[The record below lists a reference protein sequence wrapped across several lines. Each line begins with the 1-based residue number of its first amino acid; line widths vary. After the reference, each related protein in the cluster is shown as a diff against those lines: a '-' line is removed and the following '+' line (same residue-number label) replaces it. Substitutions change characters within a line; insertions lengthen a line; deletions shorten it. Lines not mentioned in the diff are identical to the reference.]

1 MSGKVVIRDQ
11 YNARRADITRALEG
25 FSALTP
31 DRWLREVALCLLT
44 PQSSPVRAEAAMQ
57 QLEAQGLFQGALSEQ
72 EVAEIL
78 RAPNSYVRFHL
89 TRSKR
94 LLRFVEQQEE
104 LLNFLLEGHPPTEE
118 RFFLVERVNGIGMK
132 EGSHALRNIG
142 RKNLAILDRHILTKL
157 VELGVLKAVPN
168 TISHK
173 KYLEI
178 EQKFQKFSLQVEI
191 SMDELDLLF
200 WAEKTGFVFK

>member
-1 MSGKVVIRDQ
+1 VLLDQ
-11 YNARRADITRALEG
+11 YNARKAEIRQALKG
-25 FSALTP
+25 FSSLPT

-57 QLEAQGLFQGALSEQ
+57 QLEVGGLFQGALSES
-72 EVAEIL
+72 EVADIL
-78 RAPNSYVRFHL
+78 RAPSSYVRFHL

-94 LLRFVEQQEE
+94 LLQFVEQQEE
-104 LLNFLLEGHPPTEE
+104 LLGFLLEGRPPTEE
-118 RFFLVERVNGIGMK
+118 RSFLVERVNGIGMK

-157 VELGVLKAVPN
+157 VELRVLEAVPN
-168 TISHK
+168 TMSHK